1 MASDL
6 GVCKTDWTGHIASIG
21 QIDNS
26 QQCTGLVI
34 LADSTVEGTATIHVG
49 VGVVQPVA
57 TIPPVSVELSVELAV
72 RPVYIAEHTMHLTLL
87 LDLYATIIL
96 KNVSFNDF

>member
-1 MASDL
+1 MARDL

-21 QIDNS
+21 QIDIS

-34 LADSTVEGTATIHVG
+34 WADSAVEGTATIHVG
-49 VGVVQPVA
+49 IGVVQPVA
-57 TIPPVSVELSVELAV
+57 TIPVSVELSVELAI
-72 RPVYIAEHTMHLTLL
+72 RPVYVAEHTMHLTLL
-87 LDLYATIIL
+87 LDLYATAIL